1 MFVHAF
7 FKTDKCGNKG
17 YFPSETTVP
26 NPDVPDEGGV
36 VDEPHP
42 EGTGGETSR
51 CVKVDCPC
59 LDEAKFCQKIEE
71 SKSSGSW
78 DGEDWGRIFHN
89 CAHWTDMILK
99 SQGCKGVESHFPGY
113 WLPPAWPRY

>member
-1 MFVHAF
+1 MISPHHSHPTNGVR
-7 FKTDKCGNKG
+7 
-17 YFPSETTVP
+17 PS
-26 NPDVPDEGGV
+26 DD
-36 VDEPHP
+36 H
-42 EGTGGETSR
+42 
-51 CVKVDCPC
+51 CPC

-78 DGEDWGRIFHN
+78 DGEDWSRIFHN